1 MEETEVEGM
10 TKVRIS
16 EKGQM
21 TLPAAIRRKLGI
33 APGTDVELEVR
44 EGEVVVRPLKTISE
58 VAGVFRRYTRGK
70 AAGWETVRRETQ
82 DAVARDVADE

>member
-1 MEETEVEGM
+1 M

-21 TLPAAIRRKLGI
+21 TLPAAVRRKLGI
-33 APGTDVELEVR
+33 GPGSEVDVQVR

-58 VAGVFRRYTRGK
+58 VAGVFRRYARGK
-70 AAGWETVRRETQ
+70 AAGWETARRKTQ
-82 DAVARDVADE
+82 DAVAQEVAHE